1 MARRYNRDKNGRFA
15 STGSASRGGNPKTK
29 AKASTF
35 SKAQQQA
42 ALNQKKMLMQKQQ
55 DILNVTAGPN
65 ARKLTK
71 TEFNRMNRIGNQLTK
86 MDFVVD
92 KALGGRQFK
101 RYERGLNVT
110 LRVPRGP
117 RRR

>member
-1 MARRYNRDKNGRFA
+1 
-15 STGSASRGGNPKTK
+15 
-29 AKASTF
+29 
-35 SKAQQQA
+35 
-42 ALNQKKMLMQKQQ
+42 MLMQEYQA
-55 DILNVTAGPN
+55 ILSPTTGPN

-92 KALGGRQFK
+92 KAFGGRQFK

-110 LRVPRGP
+110 LRVPRGSKK
-117 RRR
+117 R